1 MNLKPWIQSAR
12 LRTLPLALSG
22 VLLSWGM
29 NFMSEHS
36 NPQWDLFILALFTAI
51 SLQILSNFANDYG
64 DFKKGTD
71 ARAERSDRMLTAGL
85 ISEGAMKNALILFSL
100 LSFCFGMLML
110 WISFNRHFH
119 LSFSE
124 LFRSN
129 AFLIFLG
136 VGILSIASAIFY
148 TVGKRAYGYSG
159 LGDIFVFIFF
169 GLVPVL
175 GMVFLF
181 GIHQIHVEHIL
192 GATGMGL
199 LSTAVLNVNNYRD
212 MVSDK
217 ESNKKTIAVK
227 LGEKWTLFYHRLLLV
242 FGFLGISFSAMFF
255 INRLFNYGILIYSP
269 EMLWVLGIFAPSAI
283 LLSRHFSELKELKPG
298 NREKLNP
305 QLKQLSLTILLSVL
319 LYLFLS
325 FWVFQTL

>member
-29 NFMSEHS
+29 NLMSEHGY
-36 NPQWDLFILALFTAI
+36 PQWDLFVLAILTAV

-64 DFKKGTD
+64 DYKKGTD
-71 ARAERSDRMLTAGL
+71 AKAERSDRMLTAGL
-85 ISEGAMKNALILFSL
+85 ISEGAMKKALILFSI
-100 LSFCFGMLML
+100 LSFSFGMLLL

-124 LFRSN
+124 LFKSS
-129 AFLIFLG
+129 AFLVFLA
-136 VGILSIASAIFY
+136 VGILSIGSAIFY

-159 LGDIFVFIFF
+159 LGDFFVFIFF
-169 GLVPVL
+169 GMVPVL

-181 GIHQIHVEHIL
+181 GIHQIHVEHLI

-212 MVSDK
+212 LISDEQSGK
-217 ESNKKTIAVK
+217 RTIAVK
-227 LGEKWTLFYHRLLLV
+227 LGDKYTVFYHRLLLV
-242 FGFLGISFSAMFF
+242 FGFLGIAFSAMIF
-255 INRLFNYGILIYSP
+255 INRLFNYGVLIYSP
-269 EMLWVLGIFAPSAI
+269 EMFWVLGIFAPSAI
-283 LLSRHFSELKELKPG
+283 LLSRHFSELRELKPG
-298 NREKLNP
+298 DRVGLNP
-305 QLKQLSLTILLSVL
+305 QLKKLSLTILLTILIYVT
-319 LYLFLS
+319 LS
-325 FWVFQTL
+325 FWVFETL

>member
-29 NFMSEHS
+29 NLMSEHGS
-36 NPQWDLFILALFTAI
+36 PQWDLFILAIFTAV
-51 SLQILSNFANDYG
+51 SLQILSNFANDFG

-71 ARAERSDRMLTAGL
+71 ARADRTDRMLTAGL
-85 ISEGAMKNALILFSL
+85 ISESAMKKALILFSL
-100 LSFCFGMLML
+100 LSFFFGLSLL
-110 WISFNRHFH
+110 WISFNRHF
-119 LSFSE
+119 LLGFTE
-124 LFRSN
+124 LFSSS
-129 AFLIFLG
+129 AFLIFLV
-136 VGILSIASAIFY
+136 VGILSIVSAIFY

-159 LGDIFVFIFF
+159 LGDVFVFIFF

-181 GIHQIHVEHIL
+181 GIHQIHVEHVL
-192 GATGMGL
+192 GAIGMGL

-212 MVSDK
+212 LISDEQSGK
-217 ESNKKTIAVK
+217 RTIAVK

-242 FGFLGISFSAMFF
+242 FGFLGIAFSAMLF

-269 EMLWVLGIFAPSAI
+269 EMFWVLGIFAPSAI
-283 LLSRHFSELKELKPG
+283 LLSRHFSELRDLKPG
-298 NREKLNP
+298 DRLKLNP
-305 QLKQLSLTILLSVL
+305 QLKKLSLTILLTIL
-319 LYLFLS
+319 IYILLS
-325 FWVFQTL
+325 FWVFETL